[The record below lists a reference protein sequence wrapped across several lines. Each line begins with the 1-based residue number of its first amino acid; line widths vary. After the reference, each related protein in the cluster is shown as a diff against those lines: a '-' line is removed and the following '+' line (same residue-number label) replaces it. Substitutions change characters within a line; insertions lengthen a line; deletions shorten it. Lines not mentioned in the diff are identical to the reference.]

1 MDFKQTVSIV
11 AKLHNAY
18 SSDRFA
24 KPEELQARVNLFCV
38 YFADIPFRIVNKE
51 ADIWIKSHREMPTVA
66 ELLSKC
72 KDALILERSPKFSED
87 IKPTWWYILEAQG
100 VDMDS
105 PVPPEISAMTD
116 QLIEAMRNDPRM
128 KARHEQEQKQKN
140 SEDGFMPFEI

>member
-1 MDFKQTVSIV
+1 MDLKQAAAIV
-11 AKLHNAY
+11 NKLRKAY
-18 SSDRFA
+18 DKNHFL
-24 KPEELQARVNLFCV
+24 KPEELQGKVDLYCI
-38 YFADIPFRIVNKE
+38 YFADIPYRIVDKE
-51 ADIWIKSHREMPTVA
+51 VDEWIKTQKDMPSIS

-100 VDMDS
+100 VDMDA

-140 SEDGFMPFEI
+140 SDGFMPFEI